1 MLLSKRG
8 YNNDLGSACI
18 LCSINHFCTHQS
30 VRTAH
35 CYCVPLTFTCFSTTA
50 IFQLLCTNTHSYLS
64 EPSIGVSVTER
75 LYYRLYNLEPG
86 YRLESYR
93 VDSFLQQSVAALDAR
108 AVVPEVVIVTC
119 VTAMK

>member
-1 MLLSKRG
+1 VCLLLTVTVC
-8 YNNDLGSACI
+8 NCI
-18 LCSINHFCTHQS
+18 SQLLLNVSF
-30 VRTAH
+30 
-35 CYCVPLTFTCFSTTA
+35 L
-50 IFQLLCTNTHSYLS
+50 QLLCSTICSYLS

-108 AVVPEVVIVTC
+108 AVVPEVVTVAC